1 MQLAYNQLDKRY
13 LDLQTENGY
22 ITAELLRARE
32 QLAEFANAENTA
44 ATRLAE
50 LQKQHEI
57 EAALRDA
64 TQYPGENMDRMKIN
78 YAPRCSGVGSIKT
91 ISFSI
96 FLYCVFEKEKL
107 VDSIECTCK
116 ENQ

>member
-1 MQLAYNQLDKRY
+1 MTNHQTLQDEHAALQLAYNQLEKRY
-13 LDLQTENGY
+13 LELQTENGY

-44 ATRLAE
+44 AQRLAD

-64 TQYPGENMDRMKIN
+64 TISPGDKNIDRMKIN
-78 YAPRCSGVGSIKT
+78 YTPRCSGMGSIN
-91 ISFSI
+91 I
-96 FLYCVFEKEKL
+96 
-107 VDSIECTCK
+107 
-116 ENQ
+116 